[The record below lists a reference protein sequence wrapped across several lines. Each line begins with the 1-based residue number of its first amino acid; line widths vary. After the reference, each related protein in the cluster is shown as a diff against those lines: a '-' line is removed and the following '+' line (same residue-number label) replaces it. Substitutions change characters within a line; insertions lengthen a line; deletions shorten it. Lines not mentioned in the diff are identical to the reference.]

1 MNQAAIFSGEDSTMA
16 EVSTQTFDI
25 GDPLPDE
32 YRDLLVRMM
41 AHEGERTGNKSFMQ
55 FFESVLDCAEKYAPN
70 QDAQLTMAGYVAE
83 EMKHCIMFHRLIMEI
98 DKDLVFRDTP
108 FAHYAF
114 HIPRNSWTD
123 MNWFNFF
130 LDLNGA
136 FHAGEWK
143 HSSYLPLRR
152 IAPTI
157 ERDEFGHSDIGY
169 RFLQETCKTP
179 EGRAE
184 AQEKLNV
191 WYPAALDTFGTSTS
205 KRNPRFIYWGLKNMT
220 NEAMRQAYRKYTDEK
235 IHSLGLTPPDEKL
248 NRRFL

>member
-1 MNQAAIFSGEDSTMA
+1 MA
-16 EVSTQTFDI
+16 EVSTETPSTQTFDI
-25 GDPLPDE
+25 GDPLPEE
-32 YRDLLVRMM
+32 YRDLLTRMM
-41 AHEGERTGNKSFMQ
+41 AHEGERTGNKSFMK

-70 QDAQLTMAGYVAE
+70 QDAQLIMAGYVAE

-114 HIPRNSWTD
+114 HLPRNTWTD

-152 IAPTI
+152 IAATI
-157 ERDEFGHSDIGY
+157 DEKSSSMST
-169 RFLQETCKTP
+169 RSAAA
-179 EGRAE
+179 RATSVPLPPI
-184 AQEKLNV
+184 AI
-191 WYPAALDTFGTSTS
+191 PICAALNAGASFTPSPVMATTS
-205 KRNPRFIYWGLKNMT
+205 PRACSARTIRSFCSGATL
-220 NEAMRQAYRKYTDEK
+220 A
-235 IHSLGLTPPDEKL
+235 
-248 NRRFL
+248 